1 MDAGARRGWAMT
13 MRGVGMHDD
22 DDDYCMERK
31 KYLNLEE
38 KKWIISIFMD
48 TMIYDVES
56 NRGSVSTDISSAD

>member
-22 DDDYCMERK
+22 DDDYCMEERK

-38 KKWIISIFMD
+38 KKTNYLDFYG
-48 TMIYDVES
+48 YD
-56 NRGSVSTDISSAD
+56 DIRCRV